1 MQAAHVVCYAKND
14 RLEFNIPYEFYDDFR
29 VYEPDFLV
37 KLTNGLT
44 LIVEIKGQPRPENEA
59 KHQAA
64 KRWVSAVNNW
74 GKLGRWDFF
83 PCRDPQRLGVEIAAK
98 VEQCARQ

>member
-1 MQAAHVVCYAKND
+1 
-14 RLEFNIPYEFYDDFR
+14 

-37 KLTNGLT
+37 KLSNGLT
-44 LIVEIKGQPRPENEA
+44 LVVEIKGREHEADDA

-74 GKLGRWDFF
+74 GKLGRWEILI
-83 PCRDPQRLGVEIAAK
+83 CREPQLLGADIAAR
-98 VEQCARQ
+98 A